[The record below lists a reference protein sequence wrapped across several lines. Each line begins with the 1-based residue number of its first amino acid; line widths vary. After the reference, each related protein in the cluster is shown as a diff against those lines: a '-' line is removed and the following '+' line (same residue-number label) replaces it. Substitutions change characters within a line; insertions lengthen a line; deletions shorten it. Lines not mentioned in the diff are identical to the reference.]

1 MYLCTLLEFGIRFCN
16 AFIFS
21 LILLLLLCPT
31 TPHIKTQKHKHRENE
46 QNYNYTLSHVKFF
59 LKKKKKKK
67 KRQPFQ
73 TNYELLQLCFSLMN
87 HEDKLVCQ
95 AHLPPT
101 LQDPPALRNH
111 HWLRTKINFSS
122 LSDSRGTQVK
132 FYI

>member
-59 LKKKKKKK
+59 LKKKK